1 VSAVL
6 GCAAVS
12 QGCSSLLHGSCTDAA
27 RQQQLSDSAEAV
39 AATADGPWQTIR
51 SKRQGQQYN
60 QGAQQQQQQFEGVST
75 LQRQVLLLLADC
87 LGSAGASVES
97 SGSTGSDT
105 GVPLLQCTDD
115 LLAGHALWLKLLYG
129 LCIAV
134 QQDTGL
140 VAPNPISRSSSCVLC
155 EHLRSTGVS
164 HPVVCHIVSFV
175 CSLTD
180 QLQSGDIQISQL
192 QQLQLRSEPLLQLTA
207 AVHAMQVAAPAG
219 HVAASNSSCNVAA
232 VSAAL
237 AAAEAALQQHTHQQ
251 QLSESFYSLL
261 CPSLGATADLDPHVA
276 DLSSIE
282 VRLQQSHI
290 RDLNSE
296 AVWGMHWGKLPAAAQ
311 VEGLLGLTVFHN
323 SVKQFAADMAVD
335 MEAAVPAGDADAAD
349 ATGVIYLSG
358 QGMPDDTSMT
368 EVDAT
373 GATPD
378 SRCRRV
384 ADVAELIPLLLQHF
398 AAQWAAA
405 MELQTD
411 PASSISKQGGPSV
424 AAVLALWAS
433 EQAPD
438 VAAEYAAVQCFFAA
452 HQGTNS
458 CTATNRLLPASAVAA
473 LLRLHCASR
482 ECTLAEQLEYLQPAF
497 GLVASPLLA
506 AVQLLPKQPL
516 AEVQLPALQ
525 LAAAF
530 EGVEEGLGQL
540 SGQLGLL

>member
-1 VSAVL
+1 LLSHLLHVLASEVTSAVMQQGQLLQTLQAVCVLGCTCSSALQQHYLQAIQQFLGSASAAIAAPAISSSPTSNIAAGGSASAQTAELQQRLNSSVEAADVYVSAVL
-6 GCAAVS
+6 GCAAGS
-12 QGCSSLLHGSCTDAA
+12 QGCSSVLHGSCTDAA
-27 RQQQLSDSAEAV
+27 CQQQSSDSAEAV
-39 AATADGPWQTIR
+39 AATADGPWQTVC
-51 SKRQGQQYN
+51 SKRQRQQYN
-60 QGAQQQQQQFEGVST
+60 QGAQQQQQQQQQFEGVST

-87 LGSAGASVES
+87 LGSADASVES

-140 VAPNPISRSSSCVLC
+140 VAPNPISRSSSCVPW

-192 QQLQLRSEPLLQLTA
+192 QKLQLRSEPLLQLTA

-251 QLSESFYSLL
+251 QLLESFYSLL
-261 CPSLGATADLDPHVA
+261 CPLLGATADLDPHVA

-335 MEAAVPAGDADAAD
+335 ME
-349 ATGVIYLSG
+349 LSSWSPCSLLSAWLRRHCW
-358 QGMPDDTSMT
+358 QQC
-368 EVDAT
+368 
-373 GATPD
+373 
-378 SRCRRV
+378 SRWLRCSSQRCS
-384 ADVAELIPLLLQHF
+384 LLLLLKV
-398 AAQWAAA
+398 WR
-405 MELQTD
+405 
-411 PASSISKQGGPSV
+411 KG
-424 AAVLALWAS
+424 WAS
-433 EQAPD
+433 
-438 VAAEYAAVQCFFAA
+438 C
-452 HQGTNS
+452 
-458 CTATNRLLPASAVAA
+458 LASWGCCSSWV
-473 LLRLHCASR
+473 
-482 ECTLAEQLEYLQPAF
+482 
-497 GLVASPLLA
+497 
-506 AVQLLPKQPL
+506 
-516 AEVQLPALQ
+516 
-525 LAAAF
+525 
-530 EGVEEGLGQL
+530 GVWACR
-540 SGQLGLL
+540 SS